1 MDIKE
6 EPMYLLCYGRSDGA
20 IRTGNTLID
29 KIGGRW
35 IESADFFSSRLP
47 VPSSEKDA
55 VILLILPL
63 EASVGI
69 VSGSFSP
76 TLSGFPVICVSPDG
90 LFAAVI
96 RHGDG
101 STLADC
107 DEAYKLICESLGG
120 KCFTSFG
127 SNADIAPDL
136 STAINSY
143 NMTPDDQDKLKDYLK
158 LIKSGEKVSIYT
170 DLPIVFAEPAIDS
183 MIFTI
188 NRYSKETKE
197 AFFQAYMTIA
207 ENSGK
212 AVFITCSKMPEVS
225 GEAPLVLVPSLV
237 SVGLELTGRCD
248 PEYASKLVLSTLEN
262 HGIDSRSVSTIAVS
276 QSARE
281 SDAVQKVAEQF
292 GASVTAFPTKV
303 LSEVKLPLKMTF
315 APVREQT
322 DIATAAC
329 FQTSDSGK
337 ILIRRAAEKSGIAIS
352 ACLKRGNIILTE

>member
-1 MDIKE
+1 
-6 EPMYLLCYGRSDGA
+6 
-20 IRTGNTLID
+20 
-29 KIGGRW
+29 
-35 IESADFFSSRLP
+35 
-47 VPSSEKDA
+47 
-55 VILLILPL
+55 
-63 EASVGI
+63 
-69 VSGSFSP
+69 
-76 TLSGFPVICVSPDG
+76 
-90 LFAAVI
+90 
-96 RHGDG
+96 
-101 STLADC
+101 
-107 DEAYKLICESLGG
+107 
-120 KCFTSFG
+120 
-127 SNADIAPDL
+127 
-136 STAINSY
+136 
-143 NMTPDDQDKLKDYLK
+143 MTPDDQDKLKDYLK
-158 LIKSGEKVSIYT
+158 MIKSGEKVSIYT
-170 DLPIVFAEPAIDS
+170 DLPITFAEPAIDS

-197 AFFQAYMTIA
+197 AFFQAYKTLA
-207 ENSGK
+207 ENSSK
-212 AVFITCSKMPEVS
+212 AVFITCAKMPEVS
-225 GEAPLVLVPSLV
+225 GEAPLVLVPRLV

-248 PEYASKLVLSTLEN
+248 PEYASSLVRSTLEN
-262 HGIDSRSVSTIAVS
+262 HGIDSRSVSTVAVS

>member
-1 MDIKE
+1 
-6 EPMYLLCYGRSDGA
+6 MYLLCYGRSDGA
-20 IRTGNTLID
+20 IRTGNNLID
-29 KIGGRW
+29 RIGGRW

-47 VPSSEKDA
+47 VPASERDA
-55 VILLILPL
+55 VIILILPL
-63 EASVGI
+63 EASVEI

-76 TLSGFPVICVSPDG
+76 MLSGFPVICVSPDG

-107 DEAYKLICESLGG
+107 DEAYELICENLGG
-120 KCFTSFG
+120 KCFRSFG

-136 STAINSY
+136 MTAITSY
-143 NMTPDDQDKLKDYLK
+143 NMTPNDPDKLRSYLK
-158 LIKSGEKVSIYT
+158 MIKSGEKVSIYT

-197 AFFQAYMTIA
+197 SFIQSYISISD
-207 ENSGK
+207 NSSR
-212 AVFITCSKMPEVS
+212 AIFITCTKMPDVS
-225 GEAPLVLVPSLV
+225 GNPPLVLVPKIV

-248 PEYASKLVLSTLEN
+248 PEYAAVLVLATLEN
-262 HGIDSRSVSTIAVS
+262 HGIDSRSVSTVAVS

-281 SDAVQKVAEQF
+281 SDAVQKVAEMF
-292 GASVTAFPTKV
+292 GASVTAFSTKV
-303 LSEVKLPLKMTF
+303 LGEVKLPLKMTF

-329 FQTSDSGK
+329 FQTSDSGQ
-337 ILIRRAAEKSGIAIS
+337 ILIRRAAEKSGLAIS
-352 ACLKRGNIILTE
+352 ACLKRGNILLTE